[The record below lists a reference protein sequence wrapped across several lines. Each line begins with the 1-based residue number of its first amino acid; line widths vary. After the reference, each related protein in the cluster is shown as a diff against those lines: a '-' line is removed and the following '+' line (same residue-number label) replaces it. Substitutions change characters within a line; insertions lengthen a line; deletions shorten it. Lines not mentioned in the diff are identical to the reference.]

1 MSDQVD
7 GILRQWAQEYP
18 QLDASPMGVIGRVWR
33 LSRLLEHR
41 VQAVL
46 SEFECSLADFDV
58 LATLRRSGPPYSLTA
73 GQLMSSAM
81 VTSGAIT
88 NRVDRLVER
97 GLVTR
102 EPNADNRR
110 IRQISL
116 TPTGLDL
123 VNQMVPAHVTN
134 ERDLLSAL
142 SAAEYDDLVAVL
154 RKLLH
159 TLEPSSRA

>member
-1 MSDQVD
+1 MSDHVD
-7 GILRQWAQEYP
+7 AILQQWAHEYP
-18 QLDASPMGVIGRVWR
+18 YVDTSPMGVIGRIWR
-33 LSRLLEHR
+33 LSRHLEQR

-46 SEFECSLADFDV
+46 AQFECSLPDFDV

-102 EPNADNRR
+102 EANADNRR

-116 TPTGLDL
+116 SPAGLDL
-123 VNQMVPAHVTN
+123 VERMVPAHVQN
-134 ERDLLSAL
+134 EGDLLSAL
-142 SAAEYDDLVAVL
+142 TTAEYDDLVAIL

-159 TLEPSSRA
+159 AMESETEA